1 MNDRQCDSDFN
12 MKSPMK
18 SAIDDSQRRVT
29 TCFWAKDGSGVKGYQ
44 AEDMSYQDYS
54 EAQQRNALVQRE
66 VRGQQSGNY
75 GANWKKPEAWNRR
88 NRKKACTAQSRGAA
102 SRAAHIHGTQRADSL
117 SPLVTL
123 TLPTPIPLPRLQ
135 NEPLLQNLKDQAS
148 QVLRAKMG
156 KLSPK
161 VDCPGPDKSQR
172 LSSAWYP
179 SFLTPYNVEKF

>member
-123 TLPTPIPLPRLQ
+123 TLPTPFPYLGCRTSPSYRTSKIRLP
-135 NEPLLQNLKDQAS
+135 KFS
-148 QVLRAKMG
+148 G
-156 KLSPK
+156 
-161 VDCPGPDKSQR
+161 QR
-172 LSSAWYP
+172 WE
-179 SFLTPYNVEKF
+179 N